1 MLRELDEISQEWR
14 SRVNA
19 RADSSVWQL
28 TELLFRQPAVNST
41 IVQER
46 LHVSKQTALNSIGQ
60 LEEAGV
66 LLKAKGEERNRAWV
80 AIDIV
85 TVLDRFA
92 ERSGRRT
99 HRRQA
104 SGSLV
109 SARAPDRRV
118 EHSGT
123 STATHAGGWQW
134 STRCHLSV
142 RSRQSRRCHLGERT
156 RDAARG
162 LLEAVDEGAN
172 CSSLI
177 PVRDR

>member
-1 MLRELDEISQEWR
+1 MPSAYRSGDPNDIVSQATDAAFALIDRSRAMLRELDEISQEWR

-19 RADSSVWQL
+19 RVDSSVWQL

-46 LHVSKQTALNSIGQ
+46 LQVSKQTALNSIGQ
-60 LEEAGV
+60 LEGAGV

-99 HRRQA
+99 RA
-104 SGSLV
+104 SS
-109 SARAPDRRV
+109 
-118 EHSGT
+118 
-123 STATHAGGWQW
+123 
-134 STRCHLSV
+134 
-142 RSRQSRRCHLGERT
+142 
-156 RDAARG
+156 
-162 LLEAVDEGAN
+162 
-172 CSSLI
+172 
-177 PVRDR
+177 

>member
-60 LEEAGV
+60 LEDAGV

-99 HRRQA
+99 RA
-104 SGSLV
+104 SS
-109 SARAPDRRV
+109 
-118 EHSGT
+118 
-123 STATHAGGWQW
+123 
-134 STRCHLSV
+134 
-142 RSRQSRRCHLGERT
+142 
-156 RDAARG
+156 
-162 LLEAVDEGAN
+162 
-172 CSSLI
+172 
-177 PVRDR
+177 